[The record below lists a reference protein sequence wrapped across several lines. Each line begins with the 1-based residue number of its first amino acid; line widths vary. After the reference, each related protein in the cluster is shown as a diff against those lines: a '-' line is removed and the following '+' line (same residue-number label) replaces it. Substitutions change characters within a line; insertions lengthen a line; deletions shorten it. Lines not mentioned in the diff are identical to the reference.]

1 MNTRRLPDAATIREL
16 AVRADVDPRTIAK
29 ELRGVPARGM
39 AGRRAREVLIE
50 AGLIEADPIEH
61 KKQKQ
66 SVNTQNEKHMNRPV
80 RPKKE
85 I

>member
-1 MNTRRLPDAATIREL
+1 M
-16 AVRADVDPRTIAK
+16 
-29 ELRGVPARGM
+29 PARGM